1 MLGLGQGLQKV
12 SNTLS
17 NVIRELRE
25 HWNTNTTFWQ
35 ESNNK
40 LVIMVLLIV
49 QHKHLQMVQEIIL
62 D

>member
-25 HWNTNTTFWQ
+25 HWNTNTTYYSIYAITW
-35 ESNNK
+35 ES
-40 LVIMVLLIV
+40 L
-49 QHKHLQMVQEIIL
+49 
-62 D
+62 